1 MLTASLLWREPT
13 GDAVNSSSGDE
24 EGLGSE
30 ALSLLE
36 NMAAGLQVRQ
46 QASIV
51 CKVSQLKIEI
61 GLLPS
66 LFLKACLHRMFGKV
80 PKLNQ

>member
-13 GDAVNSSSGDE
+13 RDAVNSSSGDG
-24 EGLGSE
+24 EGLASE
-30 ALSLLE
+30 ALGLLDS
-36 NMAAGLQVRQ
+36 MAAGLQVRQ

-51 CKVSQLKIEI
+51 CKLSRLKIEN

-66 LFLKACLHRMFGKV
+66 LFLKA
-80 PKLNQ
+80 